1 MGFIEETG
9 AAQFYRDA
17 RIAAIYE
24 GTNGIQAIDLV
35 TRKLP
40 LSGGAAVAAQIKE
53 LRGIVEAVEA
63 NNDPAFGWTGVRLG
77 EAVESLARATEWL
90 LGRARQGGRRG
101 AGRRYALSAAVR
113 ACGRRLPAGAAR
125 RSRRCGSATRPPRAS
140 ALARFFAEN
149 FAVQAGALER
159 TIVEG
164 APGLL
169 GADAALA

>member
-9 AAQFYRDA
+9 AAQLFRDA

-40 LSGGAAVAAQIKE
+40 LGDAVAAHFNE
-53 LRGIVEAVEA
+53 LRGIVDAVSA
-63 NNDPAFGWTGVRLG
+63 SNDPAFGWTALRLG
-77 EAVESLARATEWL
+77 EAIDSLSRATQWL
-90 LGRARQGGRRG
+90 VAQTGKDVDA
-101 AGRRYALSAAVR
+101 AL
-113 ACGRRLPAGAAR
+113 AGASPYLRLFAVATGGCYLAQQALTAAR
-125 RSRRCGSATRPPRAS
+125 LGDTAPSRL

-149 FAVQAGALER
+149 FAVHAHALER

-164 APGLL
+164 APGLV